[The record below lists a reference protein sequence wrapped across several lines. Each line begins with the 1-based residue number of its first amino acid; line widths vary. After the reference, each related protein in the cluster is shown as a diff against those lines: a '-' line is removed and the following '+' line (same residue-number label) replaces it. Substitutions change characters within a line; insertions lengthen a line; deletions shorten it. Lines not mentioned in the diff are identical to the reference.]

1 MDFFHQCV
9 VYFASR
15 ASRAAQCVI
24 SEIGRWMDVHLQTF
38 FGCEQFPPRDG
49 RLLYSILLF
58 FLTHHFLFS
67 RKLTWKC
74 LDKEVSTSKKSAAH
88 RPPNPP
94 QKNPRALSSLSPP
107 AEAAV
112 DGASAG
118 RVNSGAR
125 TESSRR
131 ERRRSRRASS
141 NQRPESKERE
151 NEVEPGPPWAG
162 AEVPFTKDSLPKLI

>member
-94 QKNPRALSSLSPP
+94 PKKPASSLVP
-107 AEAAV
+107 V
-112 DGASAG
+112 SAG
-118 RVNSGAR
+118 RGSR
-125 TESSRR
+125 RRR
-131 ERRRSRRASS
+131 ERRSSEQRST
-141 NQRPESKERE
+141 NGVESAGAPSESEGLFQPTPRVEGERE
-151 NEVEPGPPWAG
+151 RG
-162 AEVPFTKDSLPKLI
+162 